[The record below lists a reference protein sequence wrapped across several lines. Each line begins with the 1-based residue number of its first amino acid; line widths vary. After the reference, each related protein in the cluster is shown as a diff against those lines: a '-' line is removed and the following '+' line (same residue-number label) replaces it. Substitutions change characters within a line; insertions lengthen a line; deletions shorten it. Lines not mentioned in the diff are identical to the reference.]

1 MYLREILVLAGLVAT
16 AVAAFYLARFWKD
29 IREQVATWLREQ
41 KLEKS
46 ILIDAWI
53 QLDKIIG
60 AVKCRLFVK
69 LKSTE
74 ETKMISET
82 TYTLDEIDDLD
93 VLEELEERGYI
104 DRKDIME
111 YLE

>member
-1 MYLREILVLAGLVAT
+1 MYLRGILVLAGLVAT
-16 AVAAFYLARFWKD
+16 AVAAFYVARFWKN

-46 ILIDAWI
+46 ILMDAWI
-53 QLDKIIG
+53 QLDKLIG

-74 ETKMISET
+74 ETKMISEM
-82 TYTLDEIDDLD
+82 TYQLDEIDDFD
-93 VLEELEERGYI
+93 VLKKLEERGSI
-104 DRKDIME
+104 ERKDIME